1 MTAASRTSRRTVWVA
16 IRAMALFT
24 LLLGVAYPLAI
35 TGAGQLALPFQANG
49 SSLAGP
55 DGRDVGSALIGQQFL
70 TAAGEPDPA
79 FFQPR
84 PSAAGDGYDAAASS
98 GSNLGPESP
107 DLVAAIGERKAA
119 VAAFN
124 GVPENAVPADA
135 VTASSSGLDPH
146 ISAAYAQL
154 QAARVA
160 EARGLAPAEV
170 EQLVAAHTAG
180 PDLGFLGESRVN
192 VLELNLALEQLR
204 G

>member
-1 MTAASRTSRRTVWVA
+1 MTAASRPSRRTVWVA

-49 SSLAGP
+49 SRLAGP

-84 PSAAGDGYDAAASS
+84 PSAAGDGYDGAASS

-154 QAARVA
+154 QATRVA

>member
-1 MTAASRTSRRTVWVA
+1 MSPATRTSHRTAWVA

-35 TGAGQLALPFQANG
+35 TGIGQLAFPAQANG
-49 SSLAGP
+49 SRVTDAAGSS
-55 DGRDVGSALIGQQFL
+55 VGSSLIGQQFL
-70 TAAGEPDPA
+70 TASGAPDPA

-84 PSAAGDGYDAAASS
+84 PSAAGDGYDGAASS
-98 GSNLGPESP
+98 GSNLGPENP
-107 DLVAAIGERKAA
+107 DLVAAIGERRAA
-119 VAAFN
+119 VAALN
-124 GVPENAVPADA
+124 GVPERAVPADA

-146 ISAAYAQL
+146 ISVAYAEL

-160 EARGLAPAEV
+160 AARGLAPADV
-170 EQLVAAHTAG
+170 EALVAAHTAG

>member
-49 SSLAGP
+49 SRLAGP
-55 DGRDVGSALIGQQFL
+55 DGTTVGSALIGQQFL

-84 PSAAGDGYDAAASS
+84 PSAAGDGYDGSASS

-119 VAAFN
+119 VAALN
-124 GVPENAVPADA
+124 GVPESAVPADA